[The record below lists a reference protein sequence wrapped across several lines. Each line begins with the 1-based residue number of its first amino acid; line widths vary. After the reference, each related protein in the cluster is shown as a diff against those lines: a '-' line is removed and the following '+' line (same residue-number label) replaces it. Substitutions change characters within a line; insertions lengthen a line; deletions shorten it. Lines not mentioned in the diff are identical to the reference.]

1 MESGE
6 DMQSYGRYLSRRI
19 IYMFLTLFI
28 IITVTF
34 LLLQFLP
41 GTPFANQ
48 DLLTETQLNLLNER
62 YGLNEPIFVQY
73 INYLKNVLR
82 GDFGISFQFNN
93 LPVSQI
99 IADRAGPSF
108 QLGIQA
114 MILGT
119 TVGVLLGILSAVYQ
133 NTWIDT
139 ITSILA
145 IGGRSVPN
153 FVFAVILQFIF
164 AVWLSVLPIAFWR
177 DGFKSTILPTIAL
190 SLSPMAEAARF
201 VRTEMIDV
209 LNSDYIDL
217 ANAKG
222 LSKVYIIFRHALRNA
237 IIPLL
242 TILGPITANL
252 MTGSLVIEQIF
263 SIPGIG
269 EQFTK
274 SILVN
279 DYPTIMGITIMYSA
293 ILIFLI
299 LIVDIL
305 YGLIDPRMRMTKGGD

>member
-1 MESGE
+1 MNSFFK
-6 DMQSYGRYLSRRI
+6 YFARRLV
-19 IYMFLTLFI
+19 YMALTLLI
-28 IITVTF
+28 IISVTF

-48 DLLTETQLNLLNER
+48 DLLTDTQFKLLNEK
-62 YGLNEPIFVQY
+62 YGLDQPIFVQY
-73 INYLKNVLR
+73 ARYLGNVLQ
-82 GDFGISFQFNN
+82 GDLGLSFQYNN
-93 LPVSQI
+93 MPVTQVLG
-99 IADRAGPSF
+99 DRAWPSL

-119 TVGVLLGILSAVYQ
+119 VSGTILGMISAVYQ

-139 ITSILA
+139 FTSVFA

-164 AVWLSVLPIAFWR
+164 AVSLGWLPIAFWR
-177 DGFKSTILPTIAL
+177 DGFLSTILPTIAL
-190 SLSPMAEAARF
+190 AISPMAESARF
-201 VRTEMIDV
+201 IRTEMIEV
-209 LNSDYIDL
+209 LNSDYIEL
-217 ANAKG
+217 ATAKG
-222 LSKVYIIFRHALRNA
+222 FSRYYVITKHALRNA

-242 TILGPITANL
+242 TIAGPMTASL
-252 MTGSLVIEQIF
+252 MTGSLVIEQIY

-279 DYPTIMGITIMYSA
+279 DYPVIMGVTILYSLLLVS
-293 ILIFLI
+293 II

-305 YGLIDPRMRMTKGGD
+305 YGVIDPRMRAVKGGQ